1 MIFVLLFILCL
12 IVLYFLVIKVRK
24 REQVTKEYSVEIPSN
39 WHSILEKH
47 VHFYQRL
54 EERNKVLFQHKIY
67 QFLSEV
73 KIVGIKTEVEEIDRL
88 FVASSAVIP
97 IFNFPNWH
105 YQKLDE
111 VLIYPD
117 RFNKDFEVVGDDRT
131 ILGMVGTGIL
141 DDKMILAKTALRHGF
156 SNKTDKFNVGVH
168 EFVHLIDDSDENIDG
183 IPSVLLDNPASILWV
198 KVMKE
203 KIQEI
208 EQNQSDINPYGAT
221 NYAEFFSVVSEYFF
235 ERPFL
240 LKRKHPKLYEI
251 LNEIYT

>member
-1 MIFVLLFILCL
+1 MIFVFCLLLLVAI
-12 IVLYFLVIKVRK
+12 YFLVKTFSNK
-24 REQVTKEYSVEIPSN
+24 RVEGKEVIQIPES

-54 EERNKVLFQHKIY
+54 DEGDKVRFQHKVY
-67 QFLSEV
+67 EFLQEV
-73 KIVGIKTEVEEIDRL
+73 KIIGVKTEVEEIDRL

-97 IFNFPNWH
+97 IFNFPDWH
-105 YQKLDE
+105 YQNLDE

-117 RFNKDFEVVGDDRT
+117 RFNKDFELVGNDRT

-168 EFVHLIDDSDENIDG
+168 EFVHLIDDSDDVIDG
-183 IPSVLLDNPASILWV
+183 IPFVLLDNPASILWM
-198 KVMKE
+198 KVMKD
-203 KIQEI
+203 KIHEI
-208 EQNQSDINPYGAT
+208 ENNQSDINPYGAT
-221 NYAEFFSVVSEYFF
+221 NYAEFFSVTSEYFF